1 MSATV
6 YQARFAGP
14 ILIEKNKANSLALAI
29 ELDGAAATLTSGTLT
44 VYRPAG
50 GKLVDAVAG
59 TVAAGTFTS
68 ATILAATTADESL
81 GDRWICQFDIVIAGA
96 TETFYNDAALVVAP
110 LRPPIGQTDLV
121 ERHSECANLLKSGIT
136 TGLQQYIEQAWADI
150 MNRMYS
156 DGVQFWKWRTASAT
170 RAVLLA
176 RTFEI
181 LFRDYS
187 TLLDPDD
194 RYSELST
201 MYGEDYEREYTQMR
215 SRVDMLEDNT
225 ISGDNKPAS
234 AGIMLSSGPRRR
246 WYDSSS

>member
-1 MSATV
+1 MSATL
-6 YQARFAGP
+6 YQARIAGP
-14 ILIEKNKANSLALAI
+14 ILIEQNKDNVLTLDI
-29 ELDGAAATLTSGTLT
+29 EKDGAAASLTSGTLT
-44 VYRPAG
+44 VYRPSG
-50 GKLVDAVAG
+50 EKLVDAVAG
-59 TVAAGTFTS
+59 SVGAGKFTS

-81 GDRWICQFDIVIAGA
+81 GDRWLVQFDILISGA
-96 TETFYNDAALVVAP
+96 TETFYTDAALVLAR

-136 TGLQQYIEQAWADI
+136 TGLQQYIFQAWHDI
-150 MNRMYS
+150 LNRMYS
-156 DGVQFWKWRTASAT
+156 DGVAFWRWRTASAT
-170 RAVLLA
+170 RAVLFA

-201 MYGEDYEREYTQMR
+201 MYAEDYEREYTQMR
-215 SRVDMLEDNT
+215 SRVDGLEDNT

-234 AGIMLSSGPRRR
+234 AVIMLSSGPRRR
-246 WYDSSS
+246 WYDSSK

>member
-1 MSATV
+1 VSATL
-6 YQARFAGP
+6 YQARIAGP
-14 ILIEKNKANSLALAI
+14 ILIEQNKDNVLTLDI
-29 ELDGAAATLTSGTLT
+29 EKDGAAATLTSGTLT
-44 VYRPAG
+44 VYRPSG
-50 GKLVDAVAG
+50 DKLVDAVAG
-59 TVAAGTFTS
+59 SVGAGTFTS

-81 GDRWICQFDIVIAGA
+81 GDRWLVQFDIVIGGA
-96 TETFYNDAALVVAP
+96 TETFYTDGALVLAQ

-136 TGLQQYIEQAWADI
+136 TGLQQYIFQAWHDI
-150 MNRMYS
+150 LNRMYS
-156 DGVQFWKWRTASAT
+156 DGVAFWRWRTASAT
-170 RAVLLA
+170 RAVLFA

-201 MYGEDYEREYTQMR
+201 MYAEDYEREYTQMR
-215 SRVDMLEDNT
+215 SRVDGLEDNT

-234 AGIMLSSGPRRR
+234 AVIMLSSGPRRR
-246 WYDSSS
+246 WYDGS